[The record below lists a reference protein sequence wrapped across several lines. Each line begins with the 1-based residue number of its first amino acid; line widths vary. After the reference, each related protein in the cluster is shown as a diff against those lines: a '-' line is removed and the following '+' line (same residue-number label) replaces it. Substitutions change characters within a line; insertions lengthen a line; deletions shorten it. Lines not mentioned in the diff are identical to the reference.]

1 MMTPL
6 KLHIPDCPLE
16 IYAIRIEP
24 GERGTRRSREEA
36 AVCALVKYRFG
47 KGTARAHRPDGA
59 PYIPGAEAAISI
71 SHSKSYA
78 VLAVGPSESM
88 PGIDIEDN
96 RAQLPRVCRR
106 ILSDAEYARFAP
118 DRFAEA
124 WTKKEALYKASRS
137 LFDHETDY
145 RRDLRIY
152 PRVEAAGVEFRT
164 AVFSLEGGT
173 CGAAAWRP
181 LPTA

>member
-1 MMTPL
+1 MTSL
-6 KLHIPDCPLE
+6 ELHIPDCPLE
-16 IYAIRIEP
+16 IYVIRIEP
-24 GERGTRRSREEA
+24 GERGTRRIREDA
-36 AVCALVKYRFG
+36 AVAALIEYRFG
-47 KGTARAHRPDGA
+47 AGAARAHRPDGA
-59 PYIPGAEAAISI
+59 PYIPGADAAISI

-106 ILSDAEYARFAP
+106 ILSDEEYARFAP

-145 RRDLRIY
+145 RLDLRIF
-152 PRVEAAGVEFRT
+152 PVAEAAGVEFRT
-164 AVFSLEGGT
+164 AVFNLEGGT
-173 CGAAAWRP
+173 CGAAVWHS